1 MLRMNSYFYVLA
13 TILLM
18 VFGQI
23 IIKWQVLKAGTLPE
37 EIAEQF
43 SFVVRLLFNPWILGG
58 LFLALLSAICW
69 MIAMSKLPLSHA
81 YPFVSLSFVLVLV
94 LSAVCFGE
102 SVTWPKILGVSLIV
116 LGVGVSSQG

>member
-43 SFVVRLLFNPWILGG
+43 SFVVRLLFNLR
-58 LFLALLSAICW
+58 
-69 MIAMSKLPLSHA
+69 HA

>member
-1 MLRMNSYFYVLA
+1 MSSYLYVLA
-13 TILLM
+13 TVLLM

-23 IIKWQVLKAGTLPE
+23 LIKWQVLKAGALPE
-37 EIAEQF
+37 KLGEQF
-43 SFVVRLLFNPWILGG
+43 SFAARLLFNPWILGA
-58 LFLALLSAICW
+58 LALAFLAAICW

-94 LSAVCFGE
+94 LSAACFGE
-102 SVTWPKILGVSLIV
+102 SVTWPKILGVSLIL